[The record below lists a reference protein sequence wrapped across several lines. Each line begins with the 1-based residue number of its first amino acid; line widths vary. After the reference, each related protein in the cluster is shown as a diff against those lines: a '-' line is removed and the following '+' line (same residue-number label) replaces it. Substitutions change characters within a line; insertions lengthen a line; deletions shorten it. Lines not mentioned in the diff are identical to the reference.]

1 MAEVARIAVV
11 ETAYCFRQKNP
22 SYSYFVRRCF
32 ALLSETSESLVPSC
46 PAYLAG
52 YTEVAALAMEAVAAL
67 AMEAVAALAM
77 EAVAFAALKTYLAS
91 LKVVSQIKQSIVHIV
106 VAALDQFETVASQT

>member
-1 MAEVARIAVV
+1 MAKVERIAVV
-11 ETAYCFRQKNP
+11 EPAYCFRQKNP

-52 YTEVAALAMEAVAAL
+52 YTEVAALAMEAVAFAV
-67 AMEAVAALAM
+67 AVAALAM
-77 EAVAFAALKTYLAS
+77 RLTELQAV
-91 LKVVSQIKQSIVHIV
+91 
-106 VAALDQFETVASQT
+106 TVQP

>member
-22 SYSYFVRRCF
+22 RYSYFVRRCF

-52 YTEVAALAMEAVAAL
+52 YTEVAALAMEAVAFAV
-67 AMEAVAALAM
+67 AVAALAM
-77 EAVAFAALKTYLAS
+77 RLTELQAVR
-91 LKVVSQIKQSIVHIV
+91 VQP
-106 VAALDQFETVASQT
+106 